1 MAGRMFSKKGLKR
14 PLHYPIKLVKLIWA
28 PGPARRSWVAAGA
41 CEKASIPVAEPLLY
55 LSRRAGPLR
64 EEVLVTRGVNPRT
77 FPNARLFFES
87 EMKPPLGR
95 EKRALKLSLIKELGA
110 LLRRVYESDI
120 MFPDFKLHNL
130 VISETA
136 AGRPCFVVVDLA
148 EAVISRPGYL
158 EFTFLERFSVR
169 LPGFTN
175 TDKIRLV
182 KAYLEAGNDD
192 RSWPEICKGVRE
204 RAVQQGR

>member
-1 MAGRMFSKKGLKR
+1 
-14 PLHYPIKLVKLIWA
+14 
-28 PGPARRSWVAAGA
+28 
-41 CEKASIPVAEPLLY
+41 
-55 LSRRAGPLR
+55 
-64 EEVLVTRGVNPRT
+64 VNPRT